1 MDIITV
7 RSLFTVLVLA
17 VFLGIWIWAWSA
29 KRKPDFEEAARL
41 PFADDD
47 LAQSA
52 EESSHE

>member
-7 RSLFTVLVLA
+7 RSLFTVLLLA

-29 KRKPDFEEAARL
+29 KRKADFEEAAQL

-47 LAQSA
+47 LAQSP
-52 EESSHE
+52 EDSSHE